1 MAICWKKL
9 LLVLQNAKK
18 LYAKQQVKK
27 IMQSRLTKKYS
38 NLFIAALLLAGS
50 QVLLGPQAMAA
61 KAIGLDRVVAIVD
74 EDVVLESELKDRTQA
89 VLQRLKGQYTQL
101 PEEDVLRKQVLEQ
114 LIVERVQ
121 LGLSKRY
128 EVKVDDEEIDQA
140 IGRIRD
146 KNKMND
152 QQLEADLKRQGLTL
166 AGLRNQIRD
175 ELTISHLQQGI
186 VSGRIKITPQE
197 IDNFLASSDGKFATS
212 PDFHI
217 GHILIALPSSADAEA
232 IAAAE
237 QKAKDIYQK
246 LQNGADFA
254 QLAIANSNDQAA
266 LQGGDIGWRK
276 LAQLP
281 ELFGNQ
287 LAGLKTGAVTA
298 PFRSGAG
305 FHILKNIEQRGGGQ
319 QLIEQTH
326 ARHILVKTS
335 EIMDDN
341 QAREK
346 LLALKDRI
354 EKGEDFAKLAK
365 TNSEDTG
372 SMLNGGDLGWSS
384 PGMFVAAFEE
394 TLANTPIGKVSR
406 PFKSQFGW
414 HILEVLERRKEDMSE
429 QMKRNQAQNMIRSR
443 RFDEEFQLWLTQI
456 REEAF
461 VEIKLN

>member
-1 MAICWKKL
+1 
-9 LLVLQNAKK
+9 
-18 LYAKQQVKK
+18 
-27 IMQSRLTKKYS
+27 MQIRLTKKYCS
-38 NLFIAALLLAGS
+38 LVIAAF
-50 QVLLGPQAMAA
+50 LLGSPLLVVPQAMAA
-61 KAIGLDRVVAIVD
+61 KSVGLDRVVAIVD
-74 EDVVLESELKDRTQA
+74 EDVVLESELNDRVQA
-89 VLQRLKGQYTQL
+89 VLSRLKGQYAQNQL

-114 LIVERVQ
+114 LIVERVE
-121 LGLSKRY
+121 LGLAKRY
-128 EVKVDDEEIDQA
+128 EIKVEDEEIDQA
-140 IGRIRD
+140 IGRIQD
-146 KNKMND
+146 KNKMTAE
-152 QQLEADLKRQGLTL
+152 QFVADLKRQGLSL
-166 AGLRNQIRD
+166 SGLRTQIRD
-175 ELTISHLQQGI
+175 ELTISHLQQG
-186 VSGRIKITPQE
+186 VVNNRIKISQQE

-212 PDFHI
+212 PDYHI
-217 GHILIALPSSADAEA
+217 GHILIAVPSSADADT

-237 QKAKDIYQK
+237 KKAKDIYQK
-246 LQNGADFA
+246 LQGGADFA
-254 QLAIANSNDQAA
+254 QMAIANSNDQAA

-287 LAGLKTGAVTA
+287 LAGLKTGSVSA

-346 LLALKDRI
+346 LLVLKDKI

-365 TNSEDTG
+365 ENSEDTG
-372 SMLNGGDLGWSS
+372 SMLSGGDLGWST
-384 PGMFVAAFEE
+384 PGMFVASFEE

-414 HILEVLERRKEDMSE
+414 HILQVLERRKEDMSE
-429 QMKRNQAQNMIRSR
+429 QMKRNQAQNVIRSR

-461 VEIKLN
+461 VEIKQK

>member
-1 MAICWKKL
+1 
-9 LLVLQNAKK
+9 
-18 LYAKQQVKK
+18 
-27 IMQSRLTKKYS
+27 MQTRVTKKYPS
-38 NLFIAALLLAGS
+38 LFIAALLLA
-50 QVLLGPQAMAA
+50 VPPMLMVPQAMAA
-61 KAIGLDRVVAIVD
+61 KSVGLDRVVAIVD
-74 EDVVLESELKDRTQA
+74 EDVVLESELNDRTQA
-89 VLQRLKGQYTQL
+89 VLQRLKGQYSQL
-101 PEEDVLRKQVLEQ
+101 PEEDVMRKQVLEQ
-114 LIVERVQ
+114 LVVERIEI
-121 LGLSKRY
+121 GLAKRY
-128 EVKVDDEEIDQA
+128 EIKVEDAEIDQA
-140 IGRIRD
+140 IDRIRD
-146 KNKMND
+146 KNKMTID
-152 QQLEADLKRQGLTL
+152 ELAVDLKRQGLSM
-166 AGLRNQIRD
+166 AGLRTQIRD
-175 ELTISHLQQGI
+175 ELTINHLQQGV
-186 VSGRIKITPQE
+186 VSSRIKITPQE

-217 GHILIALPSSADAEA
+217 GHILISVPGSADADT

-237 QKAKDIYQK
+237 KKAKEIHQK
-246 LQNGADFA
+246 LLAGADFA
-254 QLAIANSNDQAA
+254 QMAIANSNDQAA

-346 LLALKDRI
+346 LLALKDKI

-365 TNSEDTG
+365 ANSEDTG
-372 SMLNGGDLGWSS
+372 SMLSGGDLGWSS
-384 PGMFVAAFEE
+384 PGMFVAAFED

-414 HILEVLERRKEDMSE
+414 HILQVLERRKEDMSE
-429 QMKRNQAQNMIRSR
+429 QMKRNQAQNVIRSR

-461 VEIKLN
+461 VEVKLN